1 MSRCAQLEDALE
13 RAKAR
18 VAYHERRAADFAAEG
33 KQRLH
38 INELLELAR
47 AEANL
52 AWFEAQLWNFVAGM
66 DT

>member
-1 MSRCAQLEDALE
+1 MSRCAQLEDALARAQE
-13 RAKAR
+13 RVDYHKA
-18 VAYHERRAADFAAEG
+18 RAADFAAEG

-38 INELLELAR
+38 ITELSELAR